1 MSPFFSGRVGLV
13 LAACGASLTV
23 ATAQLPT
30 ARLDAVSPRGGGV
43 GRDVEVTLQ
52 GVDLDDASAL
62 VFSHPGLTATLI
74 EAGRFKV
81 TIGESVSTGGHEV
94 RAVGRFGV
102 STSAMLVVGSLP
114 EIVEPAGNSV
124 RATAPV
130 VSFPITINGVADAD
144 ASDFFRIAAVKGQ
157 KVYLDCAAQRIDAP
171 LHAVL
176 SVRDPAGVEIQR
188 AQRTLDRDP
197 VTEFIPSVDGEYTIE
212 LHDATWRGGPAFA
225 YRLTV
230 STEQAAAVLPSSTP
244 LAGALLVP
252 APGTAVE
259 EVEPN
264 DDAAAALPLAVPL
277 EVAGRL
283 DRDWYTF
290 TSDVARS
297 LVVEVISQRVGAPS
311 DPVMVISKVAAGAAG
326 PAAVVGEFDDAPGV
340 GGTERFRLG
349 TRDPVARLEA
359 EAGVTYRI
367 FITDRFNSGARY
379 RLVVRD
385 PRPDFHVL
393 AMPESPVTDGKALM
407 RWTVVLRRQGT
418 AALALAVV
426 RTDGFDETVVIRA
439 GGLPA
444 GVMAADCVIPPG
456 QSSGLMVLR
465 AAADAAPFM
474 GPLILTAE
482 AGAVT
487 RPVREVVSRWSVADA
502 AAERVDLR
510 LGVDGLRMAVIEAGG
525 VPLQTQ
531 LAGDAATLETSLG
544 ATLEVPVSFVRDA
557 SHKGFKGEW
566 EAALWG
572 LPGQRAWQPAKPAA
586 DAAEAKLTLSLTKK
600 DGNQF
605 VPGTWTLF
613 AATRGTVQ
621 WQPDD
626 KVPVRELRDASFST
640 PVRVKIDS
648 SPVVISAPDESVV
661 GPGGTV
667 PLAIKLDRRFG
678 FAEAVD
684 VSLQLPAGVTALK
697 APVLSMAKDV
707 ADGVLVVEAAA
718 GTAAGR
724 HECRIEAKCQWNGEE
739 LISRRNVIIEIKP

>member
-1 MSPFFSGRVGLV
+1 MSLFFLGRMGLV
-13 LAACGASLTV
+13 LAACGAGLTV

-30 ARLDAVSPRGGGV
+30 ARLDGVSPRGGEA
-43 GRDVEVTLQ
+43 GREVDVTLQ
-52 GVDLDDASAL
+52 GVDLEDASSL

-74 EAGRFKV
+74 EPGRFKV
-81 TIGESVSTGGHEV
+81 TIGQGVPTGGHEV
-94 RAVGRFGV
+94 RAVGRYGV
-102 STSAMLVVGSLP
+102 STSSLWVVGSLP
-114 EIVEPAGNSV
+114 EIIEPAGNSV

-130 VSFPITINGVADAD
+130 VAFPVTLNGVATAD
-144 ASDFFRIAAVKGQ
+144 TSDFFRIAAVKGQ

-176 SVRDPAGVEIQR
+176 SVRDPAGVEIKR

-230 STEQAAAVLPSSTP
+230 STEEAAAVLPSSTP
-244 LAGALLVP
+244 LAGALLVS
-252 APGTAVE
+252 ASGAGVE

-264 DDAAAALPLAVPL
+264 DDAAAALPLAVPV
-277 EVAGRL
+277 EVVGRL
-283 DRDWYTF
+283 DRDWFTF
-290 TSDVARS
+290 SSAAARS

-311 DPVMVISKVAAGAAG
+311 DPVMVISKVAAGADGA
-326 PAAVVGEFDDAPGV
+326 AAVVGEFDDSPGV

-367 FITDRFNSGARY
+367 FITDRFNSGGPY

-385 PRPDFHVL
+385 PRPDFQVL

-444 GVMAADCVIPPG
+444 GVTAADCVIPPG

-465 AAADAAPFM
+465 AAADAAPWT
-474 GPLILTAE
+474 GALTLTAE

-502 AAERVDLR
+502 ATERVDLR

-531 LAGDAATLETSLG
+531 LAGDGATLETSLG

-661 GPGGTV
+661 GPGGTAS
-667 PLAIKLDRRFG
+667 LAIKLDRRFG

-707 ADGVLVVEAAA
+707 ADGALVVEAAA

-739 LISRRNVIIEIKP
+739 LIARRDVIIEIKP